1 MRAVVLIPCALAA
14 CALGIPGSGPTRIEP
29 VVTSPGVEPP
39 LAKARTLHERGD
51 SVQALRALE
60 PLLRQHPVAVEVER
74 LRQDI
79 LRTRGRIGLLRC
91 EAAARLASAP
101 NDPTALYLF
110 GRVQPAG
117 AQQEAFRRAVDAD
130 PEQLWPWLGLAYAMR
145 QDDVASALSI
155 YDRLYAASGR
165 HPVVGTAYA
174 QLLRANG
181 KLREAVAVYE
191 QMVASGTMPGVGELG
206 LAQTLMAIGGN
217 NERMLA
223 WGMLQKALQ
232 QRPYDPGVHAFV
244 RELLRLGMADEQV
257 EQLID
262 LLREDPLRW
271 ADFAQGIGLDVLTA
285 MLARTGQS
293 HAALAV
299 LEQGKVS
306 ARMPVLRRQQR
317 RLLLATGDVRG
328 FLRLVLDD
336 LPRELLDDE
345 SNQVRGL
352 WLQLAGC
359 GAGDRDP
366 LATEADAVALCTALR
381 DCGLLAEAEMATQM
395 ALRAFPAA
403 TALTALRDEV
413 RRELAFEDG
422 LRRLIYRGYADAS
435 VPSSDQF
442 LQQVRELAS
451 TTLGH
456 DVVWE
461 APMFSV
467 PLIGE
472 LLDPFAAGL
481 CLHLARYNHHL
492 TLGRRSGGVTEGL
505 LLTRLCVRD
514 LPPDPQL
521 PVQGR
526 CREVVG
532 CDREVRSLSGVLG
545 GDLAG
550 VALLN
555 HYVIDYDA
563 VREWA
568 AGVADRRRIVV
579 EDDGV
584 QLRDPV
590 PADVGPL
597 DPLDVGFRLAAAS
610 PVPDSEL
617 ETAVFDI
624 VRWHERRH
632 LIDSFHY
639 LPLEANLWRGFG
651 LLIRFGFSAS
661 AIEAE
666 MERRAELATLVHSPH
681 AELVLSHV
689 ADFLSES
696 DRSSPHVV
704 GFSTLGAQLVE
715 ALQAQGLDRAAASA
729 ANWHRLDRA
738 VLQRAVQTLFDDLP

>member
-1 MRAVVLIPCALAA
+1 
-14 CALGIPGSGPTRIEP
+14 
-29 VVTSPGVEPP
+29 
-39 LAKARTLHERGD
+39 
-51 SVQALRALE
+51 
-60 PLLRQHPVAVEVER
+60 
-74 LRQDI
+74 
-79 LRTRGRIGLLRC
+79 
-91 EAAARLASAP
+91 
-101 NDPTALYLF
+101 
-110 GRVQPAG
+110 
-117 AQQEAFRRAVDAD
+117 
-130 PEQLWPWLGLAYAMR
+130 
-145 QDDVASALSI
+145 
-155 YDRLYAASGR
+155 
-165 HPVVGTAYA
+165 
-174 QLLRANG
+174 
-181 KLREAVAVYE
+181 
-191 QMVASGTMPGVGELG
+191 
-206 LAQTLMAIGGN
+206 
-217 NERMLA
+217 
-223 WGMLQKALQ
+223 
-232 QRPYDPGVHAFV
+232 
-244 RELLRLGMADEQV
+244 
-257 EQLID
+257 
-262 LLREDPLRW
+262 
-271 ADFAQGIGLDVLTA
+271 
-285 MLARTGQS
+285 
-293 HAALAV
+293 
-299 LEQGKVS
+299 
-306 ARMPVLRRQQR
+306 
-317 RLLLATGDVRG
+317 
-328 FLRLVLDD
+328 
-336 LPRELLDDE
+336 
-345 SNQVRGL
+345 
-352 WLQLAGC
+352 
-359 GAGDRDP
+359 
-366 LATEADAVALCTALR
+366 
-381 DCGLLAEAEMATQM
+381 MATQM